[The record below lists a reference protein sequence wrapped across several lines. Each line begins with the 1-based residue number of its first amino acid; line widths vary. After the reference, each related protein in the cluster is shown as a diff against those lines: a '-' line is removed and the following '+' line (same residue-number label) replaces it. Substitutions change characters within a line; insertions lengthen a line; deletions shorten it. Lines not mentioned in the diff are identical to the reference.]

1 MSAQVLPKATQPM
14 THITTGQDRLDIV
27 APLFSDWRHE
37 EIVVAPR
44 RRMERSRWAR
54 FASARA
60 LLMLGALLGVAVL
73 VVVLLSG

>member
-1 MSAQVLPKATQPM
+1 M

-27 APLFSDWRHE
+27 SPFFTEWRHE
-37 EIVVAPR
+37 EIVVAPH
-44 RRMERSRWAR
+44 RRMARSRWAP

-73 VVVLLSG
+73 VTVLLSG